1 MDGSL
6 TEWVRLADP
15 TSIAG
20 GLVAA
25 LGVGLLAGLGLVTLH
40 ETPPKSVL
48 AMKVP
53 PALLAIG
60 LLAVGERTIRE
71 DLIEGRDAHR
81 LAGWTLAGAILFFG
95 VGGWIRGLELF
106 TGQPIPYLGTMTLA
120 ITALGAFV
128 GAVLGLYDAQRRAQT
143 RALRERE
150 AELDTKNERLE
161 EFASIVSHDLR
172 NPLNVAQG
180 RLDLAR
186 AELGAGQGEHEDC
199 ENLEAVDRSLDRM
212 EALIEDLLTLARKGD
227 GETDP
232 EPLALDSVVDR
243 AWQTVDTDGGRLINE
258 ADDRVMA
265 DESQLMELL
274 ENLFRNSVEHGTPQE
289 DADGGVTIRAGTL
302 EDGFFIEDDGPG
314 IPQADRSQVFEPGY
328 STAQNGTGF
337 GLHIVERIAETHGWS
352 VRIREGRDGG
362 ARIEVT
368 GVAAGAD
375 DSIESTEKS
384 LGRGPG
390 GVDSPDGEG
399 DRTEP
404 TRTRTATRIG
414 QNARDLLPSENEQG

>member
-1 MDGSL
+1 MDTSHEGWADLADTSTGAGSL
-6 TEWVRLADP
+6 
-15 TSIAG
+15 
-20 GLVAA
+20 VAL
-25 LGVGLLAGLGLVTLH
+25 LGVGLLAGLGLVIHL
-40 ETPPKSVL
+40 ETPSTLVL
-48 AMKVP
+48 VFMVP
-53 PALLAIG
+53 PAVLAAGLVVIG
-60 LLAVGERTIRE
+60 VHTALKELVE
-71 DLIEGRDAHR
+71 DRDAPR
-81 LAGWTLAGAILFFG
+81 VAAWTGGGAVLFFG

-106 TGQPIPYLGTMTLA
+106 TGQPIPYIGTMTLA
-120 ITALGAFV
+120 ITTLGASV
-128 GAVLGLYDAQRRAQT
+128 GSILGLYDAQQRAQT

-150 AELDTKNERLE
+150 SKLDTQNERLE

-172 NPLNVAQG
+172 NPLNVAEG
-180 RLDLAR
+180 RLDLAI
-186 AELGAGQGEHEDC
+186 AELKEDQQECEH
-199 ENLEAVDRSLDRM
+199 LEVVDRSLDRM
-212 EALIEDLLTLARKGD
+212 EALIEDLLALAREGD
-227 GETDP
+227 GKTDP
-232 EPLALDSVVDR
+232 EPLSLESVVDQ

-302 EDGFFIEDDGPG
+302 DDGFFIEDDGPG
-314 IPQADRSQVFEPGY
+314 IPPADRSQVFEPGY
-328 STAQNGTGF
+328 STLQGGTGF
-337 GLHIVERIAETHGWS
+337 GLHIVERIAESHGWS
-352 VRIREGRDGG
+352 VRIGEGRDGG
-362 ARIEVT
+362 ARIEIT

-375 DSIESTEKS
+375 DSIDSAEKS

-414 QNARDLLPSENEQG
+414 QNARDLLSSENEQG